1 MLPFAYVRGQNIEL
15 TLTDDGTASA
25 SSIVAS
31 KQSGAGE
38 AQQLKSVLLAG
49 EYIVPKQ
56 HQLQYQQNSND
67 GVDSTRGKK
76 TKTLL
81 IGGTHEHAAT
91 MVELEAPPNMEKAS
105 ALLMEKMMS
114 MYPALEKEG
123 WRPSKCFAGKC
134 RTGV

>member
-38 AQQLKSVLLAG
+38 AQKLKSVLLAG

-56 HQLQYQQNSND
+56 HQLQ
-67 GVDSTRGKK
+67 
-76 TKTLL
+76 
-81 IGGTHEHAAT
+81 
-91 MVELEAPPNMEKAS
+91 
-105 ALLMEKMMS
+105 
-114 MYPALEKEG
+114 
-123 WRPSKCFAGKC
+123 
-134 RTGV
+134 